1 MAPSKDDEIDSET
14 LQAQM
19 DLSMSFAHNLVT
31 SWIQTTQLAQPHPG
45 ISEAE
50 RILKEELQR
59 PPRLGVGAPVP
70 VASFASRDAAKLRH
84 RLAKTADKAL
94 TSSEKPPQSDRESD
108 EEEEKGKPLKRAKR
122 NDPFTMPGLKKRRK
136 VDDSSNK
143 LSKPESG
150 RPTNGADLYDDEQVT
165 QKTRTETIS
174 REQSIHVASLP
185 SAGVIPAEPATTTS
199 SPTPQSSISRL
210 EDLILSQRCAKGG
223 DKSIIPA
230 PDTDLG
236 STGNCP
242 TSSPV
247 STQHSVSSKPA
258 RFSLLNLDGP
268 PDPQEFGN
276 SATPNISKKQRR
288 RRKKKKNSAMMGTGT
303 GAT

>member
-1 MAPSKDDEIDSET
+1 MAHSKDDEIDSET

-31 SWIQTTQLAQPHPG
+31 SWIQTTRLAQPHPG

-50 RILKEELQR
+50 RILKEELRR

-70 VASFASRDAAKLRH
+70 VASVASRDAAKLRH
-84 RLAKTADKAL
+84 RLAKTADKAMS
-94 TSSEKPPQSDRESD
+94 SSEKPLQPDHESD
-108 EEEEKGKPLKRAKR
+108 EEEEKGRPVKRTKR

-143 LSKPESG
+143 LSMPAST
-150 RPTNGADLYDDEQVT
+150 RPTNGTDLRENEQVT
-165 QKTRTETIS
+165 EKTRTETIS
-174 REQSIHVASLP
+174 REQLTHVASIP
-185 SAGVIPAEPATTTS
+185 SPGVTPAKSATATFSLAT
-199 SPTPQSSISRL
+199 QSSISRS
-210 EDLILSQRCAKGG
+210 EDLTPSQNCAKGD
-223 DKSIIPA
+223 DKSTIPV
-230 PDTDLG
+230 PNTDLG
-236 STGNCP
+236 LTGNCP

-247 STQHSVSSKPA
+247 STQHSVSSKRA

-268 PDPQEFGN
+268 PDFQQSGN
-276 SATPNISKKQRR
+276 SATPNSSKKHRR
-288 RRKKKKNSAMMGTGT
+288 RRKKKKSVMMGTGT

>member
-1 MAPSKDDEIDSET
+1 MAHSKDDELDSET

-31 SWIQTTQLAQPHPG
+31 SWIQTTRLAQPHPG

-50 RILKEELQR
+50 RILKEELRR

-70 VASFASRDAAKLRH
+70 VASVASRDAAKLRH
-84 RLAKTADKAL
+84 RLAKTADNAM
-94 TSSEKPPQSDRESD
+94 TSSEKPLQPDHKSD
-108 EEEEKGKPLKRAKR
+108 EEEEKGKPMKRTKR
-122 NDPFTMPGLKKRRK
+122 NDPFTMPGLKKRKK

-143 LSKPESG
+143 LSMPESS
-150 RPTNGADLYDDEQVT
+150 RPTNGTDLHENEQVT
-165 QKTRTETIS
+165 QKARTETIA
-174 REQSIHVASLP
+174 REQSIHVANIPPASVTPAKSATATFSL
-185 SAGVIPAEPATTTS
+185 AT
-199 SPTPQSSISRL
+199 QSSIPRS
-210 EDLILSQRCAKGG
+210 EDLTPSQDCAKGG
-223 DKSIIPA
+223 DKSTISVPN
-230 PDTDLG
+230 TDAG

-247 STQHSVSSKPA
+247 STPHGVSGERA

-268 PDPQEFGN
+268 PDFQQSGN
-276 SATPNISKKQRR
+276 SATPNSSRKHRR
-288 RRKKKKNSAMMGTGT
+288 RRKKKKNVMMGTGT

>member
-1 MAPSKDDEIDSET
+1 MARSEDDEIDSEA
-14 LQAQM
+14 LQAQI

-50 RILKEELQR
+50 RILKEELRR
-59 PPRLGVGAPVP
+59 PSRLGVGAPVP
-70 VASFASRDAAKLRH
+70 VANFASRDAAKLRH

-94 TSSEKPPQSDRESD
+94 ASSEKPPQSDRKSD
-108 EEEEKGKPLKRAKR
+108 EEEEKGKPAKRAKR

-143 LSKPESG
+143 LSKPEPS
-150 RPTNGADLYDDEQVT
+150 RPTNGTYLHDDEQVR

-174 REQSIHVASLP
+174 REQSIHVTSLP
-185 SAGVIPAEPATTTS
+185 SAGATPAKPATATF
-199 SPTPQSSISRL
+199 SPTTQSSIPRS
-210 EDLILSQRCAKGG
+210 EDLIPSRGCAKGG
-223 DKSIIPA
+223 DESTIPA
-230 PDTDLG
+230 PDTDIG

-247 STQHSVSSKPA
+247 PTQHSVSSKPA

-276 SATPNISKKQRR
+276 SATPNTSKKQRR
-288 RRKKKKNSAMMGTGT
+288 RRKKKKNAMMGTGT